1 VITYYINVVRPA
13 LLTWATVALIFAMTP
28 GCANKEPRVERIDGG
43 QAVQLPLKLE
53 SMPGTRDG
61 GSVTAAPLFTND
73 TDSLRMDLQIRLG
86 PPIVFVSGSYRADFG
101 GHSSQ
106 GPVICDSLSFFGGQS
121 ALPSVGGVFRL
132 QDSAGHTIY
141 RVSLPAT
148 QTTPGN
154 HY

>member
-1 VITYYINVVRPA
+1 MITDYTNIVRPT

-53 SMPGTRDG
+53 AIPGTRDG
-61 GSVTAAPLFTND
+61 GSVTAAPLFTNA
-73 TDSLRMDLQIRLG
+73 TDSLQMDLQVRLG
-86 PPIVFVSGSYRADFG
+86 PPIIFVSGSYRADFG
-101 GHSSQ
+101 GYRSE
-106 GPVICDSLSFFGGQS
+106 GPVICDSLSFLGGQT

-154 HY
+154 HH